1 MRLRATSGLEWGRD
15 PKQNVQT
22 GHTAGP
28 RLAAQTLEHW
38 NLVMEINAP
47 GVFLGTKA
55 AVPAMQRAGGGSI
68 INISSICGIVG
79 SHANAAYHASKGAVR
94 IFPRRRRSS
103 TPPTGSA

>member
-28 RLAAQTLEHW
+28 RLADQTLEHW
-38 NLVMEINAP
+38 NLVMEINAT

-103 TPPTGSA
+103 TPPTG